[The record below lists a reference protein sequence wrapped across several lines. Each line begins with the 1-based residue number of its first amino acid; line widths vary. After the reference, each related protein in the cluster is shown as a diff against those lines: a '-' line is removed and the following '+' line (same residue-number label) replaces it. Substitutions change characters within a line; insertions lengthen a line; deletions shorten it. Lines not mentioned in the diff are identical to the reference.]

1 MTTKDLQEGVRKRS
15 IVLSFAVDGDFTFA
29 PSTGFVLPDVP
40 STTDMIV
47 KKTGGGQPYV
57 DSLVYKF
64 ETVSYTHL
72 TLPTT

>member
-47 KKTGGGQPYV
+47 KKTGGGQPNV

-64 ETVSYTHL
+64 EK
-72 TLPTT
+72 

>member
-40 STTDMIV
+40 LQQT
-47 KKTGGGQPYV
+47 
-57 DSLVYKF
+57 
-64 ETVSYTHL
+64 
-72 TLPTT
+72 

>member
-15 IVLSFAVDGDFTFA
+15 IVLSFTVDGDFTFA

-64 ETVSYTHL
+64 EK
-72 TLPTT
+72 

>member
-15 IVLSFAVDGDFTFA
+15 IVLSFDVDGDFTFA

-47 KKTGGGQPYV
+47 KMPGGGQPYV

-64 ETVSYTHL
+64 EK
-72 TLPTT
+72 

>member
-15 IVLSFAVDGDFTFA
+15 IVRSFAVDGDFTFA

-64 ETVSYTHL
+64 EK
-72 TLPTT
+72 

>member
-15 IVLSFAVDGDFTFA
+15 IVLDGHFTFA

-64 ETVSYTHL
+64 EK
-72 TLPTT
+72 

>member
-15 IVLSFAVDGDFTFA
+15 IVLSFAVDRDFTFA

-64 ETVSYTHL
+64 EK
-72 TLPTT
+72 

>member
-15 IVLSFAVDGDFTFA
+15 IVLSFAVDFTFA

-64 ETVSYTHL
+64 EK
-72 TLPTT
+72 

>member
-15 IVLSFAVDGDFTFA
+15 IVLSFAVDGDFPFA

-64 ETVSYTHL
+64 EK
-72 TLPTT
+72 

>member
-47 KKTGGGQPYV
+47 GGQPYV

-64 ETVSYTHL
+64 EK
-72 TLPTT
+72 